1 MVASLVSV
9 LLVAGCGGG
18 GGGGDGS
25 NGGGDGSNATA
36 FSGFS
41 NVPANGVTRIE
52 GQAVTT
58 AYVVDPVTGDIEV
71 VSVTGPSEST
81 ALWTTERGDTVALR
95 VSAPGS
101 GLSVDTRNGDTVDFD
116 PVGVFYATADGRDF
130 GVVVNEASAGFEYQT
145 FGTWV
150 TGYGTR
156 SGTAGSGSYG
166 LRTTSAQM
174 PSGTTA
180 TYQGASLG
188 QARLADGQ
196 PYITTSDVTVSTNFA
211 TATISSTNTQA
222 VNLNTAASRSA
233 SELDFSGRGAIS
245 GSGFT
250 APVSGSGV
258 SGTANGQFYGPTAS
272 EVGGTFQTSGPG
284 GVEYGGAFGAN

>member
-1 MVASLVSV
+1 MRAMVVSLVSV

-18 GGGGDGS
+18 G
-25 NGGGDGSNATA
+25 GGGDGSNATA

-71 VSVTGPSEST
+71 VSVTGPSDST
-81 ALWTTERGDTVALR
+81 ALWTTEGGDTVALR

-101 GLSVDTRNGDTVDFD
+101 GISVDARNGGTVDVN
-116 PVGVFYATADGRDF
+116 PQGVVLFQTADGRDF

-166 LRTTSAQM
+166 LRTTPSQM
-174 PSGTTA
+174 PAGTSA
-180 TYQGASLG
+180 TYRGASVG

-196 PYITTSDVTVSTNFA
+196 PYITTSEVTVSTDFA
-211 TATISSTNTQA
+211 TARISSTNTQA
-222 VNLNTAASRSA
+222 VNLNTAARRPA
-233 SELDFSGRGAIS
+233 SELDFIGRGAIS